1 MIQRMNEIDHLQL
14 NGHLLQTLM
23 AVIETGGVTAAALRL
38 GLTQSAVSH
47 QLDTLRAITGD
58 PLFVKSGRGIVAT
71 EHARQLALQARSLL
85 DAMAQFSRAQHFDP
99 ADWQGTFTIA
109 ANDFQRD
116 VLLPALMQRL
126 RESAPQLALR
136 VVPSGVPTLEMLR
149 EQRCDLVISP
159 RPPDGADIVQKRLFE
174 DDYRVFYDPRMRQPP
189 RNRSDYLGAE
199 HITVVY
205 ESQRSLDLDQ
215 WMAAQGHVR
224 RFQVM
229 VPGFAG
235 LAPFIQGSTLLAT
248 VPGLLQAHLLQ
259 GLASAEVPVACPTM
273 PMYLIWHRRS
283 QQEPAHRWMR
293 EQIEAVVGPAISRA
307 LRARGTRPPG
317 DRVRP
322 APGAGHRAGRPPVR
336 RVRDRSP

>member
-1 MIQRMNEIDHLQL
+1 MNEIDHLQL
-14 NGHLLQTLM
+14 NGHLLQTLL
-23 AVIETGGVTAAALRL
+23 AVVETGGVTAAALRL

-58 PLFVKSGRGIVAT
+58 ALFVKSGRGIAAT
-71 EHARQLALQARSLL
+71 EHAIELAVQARSLL
-85 DAMAQFSRAQHFDP
+85 DSMAQFSQPRRFDP
-99 ADWQGTFTIA
+99 AAWQGTFTIA

-116 VLLPALMQRL
+116 VLLPALMQGL
-126 RESAPQLALR
+126 HDSAPHLTLR

-174 DDYRVFYDPRMRQPP
+174 DDYRVFYDPRMRQAP
-189 RNRSDYLGAE
+189 RDRSEYLAAE

-215 WMAAQGHVR
+215 WMAAQGIER
-224 RFQVM
+224 RFRVM

-235 LAPFIQGSTLLAT
+235 LAPFIQGSALLAT

-283 QQEPAHRWMR
+283 QQDAAHRWMR
-293 EQIEAVVGPAISRA
+293 AQIEAVVGPAISRA
-307 LRARGTRPPG
+307 SQARGTAPRG

-322 APGAGHRAGRPPVR
+322 APVAGHRAGRLPAR

>member
-1 MIQRMNEIDHLQL
+1 MSAIDHLQL
-14 NGHLLQTLM
+14 NGHLLQTLL
-23 AVIETGGVTAAALRL
+23 AVIEARGVTAAAQRL

-47 QLDTLRAITGD
+47 QLDILRAITGD
-58 PLFVKSGRGIVAT
+58 ALFVKSGRGIVAT
-71 EHARQLALQARSLL
+71 EHASQLAVQARSLL
-85 DAMAQFSRAQHFDP
+85 DAMAQFSRARHFDP
-99 ADWQGTFTIA
+99 AAWQGTFAIA

-136 VVPSGVPTLEMLR
+136 VLPSGVPTLEMLR
-149 EQRCDLVISP
+149 EQRCDVVISP

-174 DDYRVFYDPRMRQPP
+174 DDYRVFYDPRMRQAP
-189 RNRSDYLGAE
+189 RNRSEYLAAD

-205 ESQRSLDLDQ
+205 ESLRSLDLDQ
-215 WMAAQGHVR
+215 WMAARGIER
-224 RFQVM
+224 RFRVM

-248 VPGLLQAHLLQ
+248 VPGLLQSHLLQ
-259 GLASAEVPVACPTM
+259 GLASAEVPMACPTM

-283 QQEPAHRWMR
+283 QQDAAHRWMR

-307 LRARGTRPPG
+307 LQARGTRPRG

-322 APGAGHRAGRPPVR
+322 VPAAARRAGRQPVR
-336 RVRDRSP
+336 RAPDRSP